1 MAENGDDRL
10 FPVERVKRTRSPLRL
25 RRSTDATIELREF
38 GEWTLEKLKVLELYL
53 KQYRRV
59 AGNGTYI
66 DGFAGQ
72 GSVAVAG
79 QISDEKGSVRIA
91 LEAGA
96 FKELWLFEIRQ
107 DLMADL
113 RKNLNYHYPA
123 KKLRR
128 VHLVEG
134 DFNTKIV
141 QLLDEEVVPRTKPC
155 FAFLDPNSTQLHWGT
170 VERLARFKEP
180 ASPPRVCKIELWI
193 LFNSHQAFGRLIDRR
208 GRPGY
213 ATSPEAATLDRVM
226 GSRDVWWPLFERN
239 AHINAYAHRYA
250 ERLRD
255 DLGYGFA
262 VPQLIKDPATG
273 RPQYFMIHASDHPA
287 AFTFMRWA
295 KKTSCYF
302 DNTEP
307 FPGFDC

>member
-10 FPVERVKRTRSPLRL
+10 FPVEPVRQTRTQLHL

-72 GSVAVAG
+72 GSVAVTGRITDA
-79 QISDEKGSVRIA
+79 KGSVRIA

-96 FKELWLFEIRQ
+96 FKELWLFEIQ
-107 DLMADL
+107 PALMADL
-113 RKNLNYHYPA
+113 KTNLNYHYPP

-128 VHLVEG
+128 VRLFEG
-134 DFNTKIV
+134 DFNARIAD
-141 QLLDEEVVPRTKPC
+141 LLDREVIPRAKPC
-155 FAFLDPNSTQLHWGT
+155 FAFLDPNSTQLDWAT

-180 ASPPRVCKIELWI
+180 ASPPKTCKIELWV
-193 LFNSHQAFGRLIDRR
+193 LFNSHQAFGRLVDRK

-213 ATSPEAATLDRVM
+213 AASPEAATLDRVM
-226 GSRDVWWPLFERN
+226 GSREVWWPLFERG
-239 AHINAYAHRYA
+239 AHINAYARRYA
-250 ERLRD
+250 ERLRE

-295 KKTSCYF
+295 KKTSCCF
-302 DNTEP
+302 DNTES
-307 FPGFDC
+307 FPGFEF